1 MQVIDQFL
9 SEPEMEALFRSA
21 DIYALPSARLHVV
34 SALQAMASGL
44 AIVASDGWGMK
55 EYVSHGR
62 NGLIVS
68 GRYGR
73 SSWMDS
79 KGMLRENYRPLFVAD
94 PVVTNGLVDALSTL
108 INNPEMRT
116 TLAQTRLSDIQTQ
129 FSIERWNDDLARSFD
144 KALS

>member
-1 MQVIDQFL
+1 
-9 SEPEMEALFRSA
+9 
-21 DIYALPSARLHVV
+21 
-34 SALQAMASGL
+34 
-44 AIVASDGWGMK
+44 
-55 EYVSHGR
+55 
-62 NGLIVS
+62 
-68 GRYGR
+68 
-73 SSWMDS
+73 
-79 KGMLRENYRPLFVAD
+79 VAD

>member
-1 MQVIDQFL
+1 M
-9 SEPEMEALFRSA
+9 
-21 DIYALPSARLHVV
+21 
-34 SALQAMASGL
+34 
-44 AIVASDGWGMK
+44 
-55 EYVSHGR
+55 
-62 NGLIVS
+62 
-68 GRYGR
+68 
-73 SSWMDS
+73 
-79 KGMLRENYRPLFVAD
+79 AD